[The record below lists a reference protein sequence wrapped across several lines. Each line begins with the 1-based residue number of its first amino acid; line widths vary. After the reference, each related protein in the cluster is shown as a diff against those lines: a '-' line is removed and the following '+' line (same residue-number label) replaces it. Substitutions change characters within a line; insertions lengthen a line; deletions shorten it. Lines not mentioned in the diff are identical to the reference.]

1 MRVHLIGIGGSGLSA
16 IAQVLLESGIEVSGS
31 DRQLSPLTQRLE
43 AAGAR
48 VSLGHNPENIG
59 QADLV
64 VRSSAI
70 PDDNPEVQ
78 AALAR
83 GIPVLKRA
91 DFLGRLTAGKQTLA
105 VAGTHGKTTTT
116 AMLAWLLSA
125 IGLDP
130 SYVIGGLSLNLMTN
144 AHSGLGPYFVIE
156 ADEYDRMFLGLDP
169 WIAVVTNI
177 EHDHP
182 DCYPTPE
189 DFYQGFREFA
199 GRIAENGTLVVH
211 ADDPGAMRLGQDQS
225 HACNVIT
232 YGLEPPLLVGESR
245 GDGFGA
251 LPDYQATNIHPNHRG
266 GFDFIVCSNTAK
278 QADGAEKQIG
288 ISLQAP
294 GKHNVQ
300 NSLAAMAV
308 ADLLG
313 LSWEK
318 CASILGEY
326 RGASRRFEVRGEVNG
341 VTIIDD
347 YAHHPTEIRA
357 TLAASR
363 ARYPGRQIW
372 AVWQPHTYSRTRAL
386 SSEFA
391 RAFGEKDAS
400 PVDHLIITEIYA
412 ARESAPKDGFSIA
425 DVLGRI
431 DHVDMHYI
439 PDLPAVSDYLLDHLH
454 SGDILLVLS
463 AGDADQIS
471 TQVFAGLGRRGN
483 LA

>member
-130 SYVIGGLSLNLMTN
+130 SYIIGGLSLNLMTN

-199 GRIAENGTLVVH
+199 GRIVENGTLVVH

-232 YGLEPPLLVGESR
+232 YGLETPSL
-245 GDGFGA
+245 
-251 LPDYQATNIHPNHRG
+251 G
-266 GFDFIVCSNTAK
+266 GRK
-278 QADGAEKQIG
+278 
-288 ISLQAP
+288 
-294 GKHNVQ
+294 
-300 NSLAAMAV
+300 
-308 ADLLG
+308 
-313 LSWEK
+313 
-318 CASILGEY
+318 
-326 RGASRRFEVRGEVNG
+326 
-341 VTIIDD
+341 
-347 YAHHPTEIRA
+347 
-357 TLAASR
+357 
-363 ARYPGRQIW
+363 
-372 AVWQPHTYSRTRAL
+372 
-386 SSEFA
+386 
-391 RAFGEKDAS
+391 
-400 PVDHLIITEIYA
+400 
-412 ARESAPKDGFSIA
+412 
-425 DVLGRI
+425 
-431 DHVDMHYI
+431 
-439 PDLPAVSDYLLDHLH
+439 
-454 SGDILLVLS
+454 
-463 AGDADQIS
+463 
-471 TQVFAGLGRRGN
+471 
-483 LA
+483 